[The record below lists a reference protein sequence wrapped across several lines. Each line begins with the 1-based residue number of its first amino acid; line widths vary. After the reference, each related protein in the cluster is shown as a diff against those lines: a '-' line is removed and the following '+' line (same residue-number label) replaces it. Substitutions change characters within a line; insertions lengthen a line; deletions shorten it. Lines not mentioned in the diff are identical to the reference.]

1 MAVPASPTL
10 PTGPDGPD
18 GSVARRMWMLY
29 EPIHAVTYFAEE
41 SRAAADAAGYRG
53 FWMGYCAMRA
63 APLGSVGPAAVTAA
77 FYGFAP
83 ERISRALPDAW
94 RLAGADVALAARLTG
109 VDQALRRL
117 FGSEVIA
124 GFQLTRAAQLAA
136 EAAAGAATAGRVL
149 GAANQALPLPAEPH
163 LMLWQAL
170 TTLREH
176 RGDGH
181 IAALVSAD
189 VSPVQ
194 SHLLKAAAAEAP
206 GDRLQEGRAWPDDA
220 WETAKGELVA
230 RGWLTVTGELTGQG
244 RLAKGG
250 IEERTDAAAASPW
263 LALGSAR
270 TEELAS
276 LLAPLTAAIV
286 DSGLIP
292 AINPIGLPL
301 QQISERIA

>member
-1 MAVPASPTL
+1 
-10 PTGPDGPD
+10 
-18 GSVARRMWMLY
+18 MWTLY

-63 APLGSVGPAAVTAA
+63 APLGSVGAAPVTAA

-94 RLAGADVALAARLTG
+94 QFAGADVALSARLTG
-109 VDQALRRL
+109 VDHALRRL
-117 FGSEVIA
+117 FGPEVLA
-124 GFQLTRAAQLAA
+124 GSQLTRAAQLAA

-149 GAANQALPLPAEPH
+149 GAANQAVPLPAEPH

-194 SHLLKAAAAEAP
+194 SHLLKAAADEAP
-206 GDRLQEGRAWPDDA
+206 EDRLQEGRAWSDDA
-220 WETAKGELVA
+220 WGSAKRELIS
-230 RGWLTVTGELTGQG
+230 RGWLTTTDELTEQG
-244 RLAKGG
+244 RLGKDD
-250 IEERTDAAAASPW
+250 IEERTDAAAESPW

-276 LLAPLTAAIV
+276 LLGPLTAAIV

-292 AINPIGLPL
+292 VINPIGLPL
-301 QQISERIA
+301 QQISDPGA